1 MISVLSFVMVAA
13 GAFLGGV
20 LRWALTRLLPARRGT
35 LTANTLACLVA
46 GIVIGSALPVLET
59 ALLVTGFCG
68 ALSTWSTLA
77 RELGELISKRDWGGL
92 VAYGGTTLVLG
103 IVAIQVGLRLA

>member
-59 ALLVTGFCG
+59 ALLVAGFCG

-92 VAYGGTTLVLG
+92 VSYGSITLVLG
-103 IVAIQVGLRLA
+103 IVAVQVGLRLA